1 MITDR
6 MTAMVLGYVVFVMT
20 ALIDMSCFIFARPET
35 RSSPRFAVVVLV
47 TSLPLIVAGAL
58 LVRKGASMKKE
69 PGER

>member
-20 ALIDMSCFIFARPET
+20 ALIDVSCFIFARPET

-58 LVRKGASMKKE
+58 LIRKGASMRKD

>member
-47 TSLPLIVAGAL
+47 TSLPLIIAGAL

>member
-47 TSLPLIVAGAL
+47 TSLPLIIAGAL

-69 PGER
+69 PGEG